1 MARAAIRSHP
11 RAPPHGHVYLT
22 SLPTLSPEALAVYEG
37 ILPERLKQFPDPSS
51 HELRTDNLQNK
62 LAWHVQVPGNEQT
75 NITTTSLKLQKWYHD
90 FRHDAESVFW
100 LLVWWAVHIRDP
112 DDSTVSTI
120 PNKVWDDLIG
130 VDLKEKK
137 DSRSSFLVQLEEED
151 EGQWL
156 DPHYQGLDELF
167 RQMALQLSGDY
178 RWATHSQ
185 WKIVWVPH

>member
-1 MARAAIRSHP
+1 
-11 RAPPHGHVYLT
+11 
-22 SLPTLSPEALAVYEG
+22 
-37 ILPERLKQFPDPSS
+37 
-51 HELRTDNLQNK
+51 
-62 LAWHVQVPGNEQT
+62 
-75 NITTTSLKLQKWYHD
+75 
-90 FRHDAESVFW
+90 VFW

-112 DDSTVSTI
+112 DNSTVSTI

-137 DSRSSFLVQLEEED
+137 DSRSSFLVQLEED

-178 RWATHSQ
+178 HWAHEKTAECPVEMKDPEFLSEALQRLIFKFLLQNADKPFMSSEKHPQHRQTARQFERAADLSAFEVSAST
-185 WKIVWVPH
+185 WTLTKRTRDAVGCNGERGSPVS